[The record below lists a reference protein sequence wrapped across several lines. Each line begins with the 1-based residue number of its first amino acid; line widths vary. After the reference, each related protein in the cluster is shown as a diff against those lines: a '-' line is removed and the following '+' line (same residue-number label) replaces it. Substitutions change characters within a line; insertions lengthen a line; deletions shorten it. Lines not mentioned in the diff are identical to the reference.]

1 VTRRN
6 LLNLHEINRG
16 IGHFSF
22 CLKSFF
28 NSLLEMA
35 LSANHF
41 LGLKESKKVIG
52 FHAEKAI
59 NKDIF
64 IGKEVECG
72 ARRVS
77 TCHHG

>member
-1 VTRRN
+1 M
-6 LLNLHEINRG
+6 E
-16 IGHFSF
+16 
-22 CLKSFF
+22 
-28 NSLLEMA
+28 

-41 LGLKESKKVIG
+41 LGLEKSKKVIG

-59 NKDIF
+59 DKDIF